1 MTETREAARSGPV
14 EETVRSAPA
23 KDVAPTVPTAS
34 KLARWR
40 YLTLAIV
47 LSATF
52 MQLLDVSIVSIA
64 IPPIQADLRASYS
77 EIELLVG
84 GYLLTF
90 ACALLVGGRLGDV
103 YGRKRLFMLGMAGF
117 TAASA
122 LCGLAGEP
130 TTLVVARLLQGLFS
144 GLMFPQVLSVIQV
157 VFRPAERQRVYGI
170 YGATLGVATI
180 LGPLLGGLLIQA
192 DLFNTGWRMIFLIN
206 LPLGIAALVLGLWF
220 LPDSKARDARR
231 VDLLGATL
239 VTVGLFLLVLP
250 LTVGRDAGWPAWT
263 FLMLAAGVVVL
274 GVFVGHQRQRSNCRC
289 ADRHEV
295 PLIPW
300 SMLRRRCVSVGLLLN
315 LVFFLGIAPFF
326 FYFIIYLQTGAGFSA
341 LEAGLATLP
350 IALAAAVA
358 SAFSEP
364 LARRLGRSGLAVG
377 CVLMTL
383 GMSLIIL
390 TLHLE
395 GGRPQVWS
403 FVGDLIIAGFGL
415 GLFVSLT
422 TSVVLSDVRN
432 DEAGAASGAL
442 ATMQQAGGAIG
453 IAVVGVLFF
462 GLIGANANH
471 ATGAQTA
478 TLRAALGAVT
488 LPVQATDEIVEG
500 FRACFFDRANQK
512 YHSATPESCRLAQQ
526 RADQQMA
533 HVSPEVK
540 AAVGRAVETA
550 SSNALAKDFTR
561 STAQTTLYEV
571 AVFAAA
577 FLLVLALPRTD
588 PTRIETLP
596 PGGA

>member
-1 MTETREAARSGPV
+1 MRA
-14 EETVRSAPA
+14 ETVRAAPA
-23 KDVAPTVPTAS
+23 KDVSPAAPTAS
-34 KLARWR
+34 QSARWR

-103 YGRKRLFMLGMAGF
+103 YGRKRLFMIGMAGF
-117 TAASA
+117 TATSA

-157 VFRPAERQRVYGI
+157 VFRPAERHRVYGI
-170 YGATLGVATI
+170 YGATLGIATI

-206 LPLGIAALVLGLWF
+206 LPIGIAALVLGVWF
-220 LPDSKARDARR
+220 LPESKARDARR

-263 FLMLAAGVVVL
+263 FLMLATSVAVL
-274 GVFVGHQRQRSNCRC
+274 AVFVGHQRQRSRCRC

-300 SMLRRRCVSVGLLLN
+300 SMLRRRAVSVGLLLN
-315 LVFFLGIAPFF
+315 LVFFLGVAPFF

-358 SAFSEP
+358 SAVSEP
-364 LARRLGRSGLAVG
+364 LARRLGRSGLAAG

-383 GMSLIIL
+383 GMGLIIL

-395 GGRPQVWS
+395 GGRPQIWS

-422 TSVVLSDVRN
+422 TSVVLTGIRN

-471 ATGAQTA
+471 ASAAQTA
-478 TLRAALGAVT
+478 TLRAALTAAT
-488 LPVQATDEIVEG
+488 LPVQAADEIVEG
-500 FRACFFDRANQK
+500 FRACFLDRANQK
-512 YHSATPESCRLAQQ
+512 DLSATPESCRLAQQ
-526 RADQQMA
+526 RADKQMA
-533 HVSPEVK
+533 HASPDVK
-540 AAVGRAVETA
+540 AAVGRAMETA
-550 SSNALAKDFTR
+550 SRNALAKDFTR

-596 PGGA
+596 PGGV

>member
-1 MTETREAARSGPV
+1 MVSMTETREATRPLPE
-14 EETVRSAPA
+14 EETVRPVSLAPPMAPA
-23 KDVAPTVPTAS
+23 RW
-34 KLARWR
+34 RWR

-64 IPPIQADLRASYS
+64 VPPIQADLRASYS

-103 YGRKRLFMLGMAGF
+103 HGRKRLFLLGMAGF

-122 LCGLAGEP
+122 LCGLAAEP
-130 TTLVVARLLQGLFS
+130 TTLVVARLLQGAFS
-144 GLMFPQVLSVIQV
+144 GLMFPQVLAVIQV
-157 VFRPAERQRVYGI
+157 VFTPAERHRVYGI

-180 LGPLLGGLLIQA
+180 LGPLLGGLLIHA
-192 DLFNTGWRMIFLIN
+192 DLFDTGWRMIFLIN
-206 LPLGIAALVLGLWF
+206 LPIGLAALGLGVRF
-220 LPDSKARDARR
+220 LPESKARDARR

-263 FLMLAAGVVVL
+263 FLMLAASLVILVI
-274 GVFVGHQRQRSNCRC
+274 FVGYQRQRSTCRC
-289 ADRHEV
+289 DNQHGV

-300 SMLRRRCVSVGLLLN
+300 SMLRRRSVSVGLLLN

-341 LEAGLATLP
+341 LDAGLATLP

-358 SAFSEP
+358 SALSEP
-364 LARRLGRSGLAVG
+364 LARRLGRPGLAAG
-377 CVLMTL
+377 CALMAL

-395 GGRPQVWS
+395 GDRPQAWS
-403 FVGDLIIAGFGL
+403 FVGELIIAGFGL

-422 TSVVLSDVRN
+422 TSVVLTGIRT

-453 IAVVGVLFF
+453 IAIIGVLFF
-462 GLIGANANH
+462 GLIGANANR
-471 ATGAQTA
+471 ASGTQ
-478 TLRAALGAVT
+478 AALLRDT
-488 LPVQATDEIVEG
+488 LTAATVPAQAADDIVGG

-512 YHSATPESCRLAQQ
+512 DLSATPESCRQAQQ
-526 RADQQMA
+526 RADEQMA
-533 HVSPEVK
+533 YASPQVRI
-540 AAVGRAVETA
+540 AVGKALEVA

-561 STAQTTLYEV
+561 SAAQATLYEV
-571 AVFAAA
+571 VVFTAA
-577 FLLVLALPRTD
+577 FLLVLALPRSTAARTE
-588 PTRIETLP
+588 TRP
-596 PGGA
+596 PAGA